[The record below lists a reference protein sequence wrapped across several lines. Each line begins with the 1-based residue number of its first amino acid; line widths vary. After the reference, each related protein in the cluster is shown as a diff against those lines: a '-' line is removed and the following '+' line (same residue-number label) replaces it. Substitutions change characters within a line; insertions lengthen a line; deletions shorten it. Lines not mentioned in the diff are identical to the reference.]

1 MSTPRKQSKQG
12 STECSNQ
19 HQGWQSTQRAPCK
32 KTFYLYFSFSAFPFF
47 WDLVHSFVVVYLA
60 ITPIVKYV
68 TSNKKLLI
76 VWWCHEWCVRNE
88 IRFLVTLV
96 MSEDMSMKSISV
108 MTYKMVQYHIVL
120 STNALMTLGTMTLG
134 TVVPVSTS
142 GHRPRAQSIQ
152 SLWCPYIRR
161 LAREEHERPTWMD
174 PHLDHLSVL
183 RFISFIITHCQDLS
197 TGSLVKKLAVFL
209 VFCWKIR
216 WKKI

>member
-1 MSTPRKQSKQG
+1 MTVDVES
-12 STECSNQ
+12 
-19 HQGWQSTQRAPCK
+19 ALK

-47 WDLVHSFVVVYLA
+47 WDLAHSFVVVYLA

-68 TSNKKLLI
+68 TSNKNLLI

-142 GHRPRAQSIQ
+142 GHRPRAQSIK
-152 SLWCPYIRR
+152 SLWCPYIHRP
-161 LAREEHERPTWMD
+161 AREEHERPTWMD

-197 TGSLVKKLAVFL
+197 TGGLVKKLAVFL

-216 WKKI
+216 WKNIGLNLVRNKNYGERGS